1 MQDRVVGQE
10 QEIQRLIAEVEKGG
24 PPRQAQV
31 QGEINEG
38 IILQLT
44 AKVSCTHAYADYT
57 PTILL

>member
-1 MQDRVVGQE
+1 MGQE